1 MRKSI
6 WITCAVV
13 LAICAWLLNHRST
26 KPGDEHFVLCRG
38 DADEPT
44 VSGICESI
52 PAPSEAPAKHQS
64 PQASIA
70 DTVPPRPAGGIE
82 LSNWISRQM
91 QADWQ
96 KPIEFY
102 GRVLDEN
109 SNGVA
114 GANIR
119 FHWADMSEDVNAN
132 TSTTQSDVEGLFSL
146 HGKLGRSLHVW
157 VSKEGY
163 YASHGGEESFLYS
176 LGNDVF
182 ARPYESGCFQPAQKR
197 EGRIVDHNGFSK
209 QHGTDRPTSPR
220 WNAG

>member
-1 MRKSI
+1 
-6 WITCAVV
+6 
-13 LAICAWLLNHRST
+13 
-26 KPGDEHFVLCRG
+26 
-38 DADEPT
+38 
-44 VSGICESI
+44 
-52 PAPSEAPAKHQS
+52 
-64 PQASIA
+64 
-70 DTVPPRPAGGIE
+70 
-82 LSNWISRQM
+82 M

-114 GANIR
+114 GANIW

-163 YASHGGEESFLYS
+163 YASHGGVESFLYS
-176 LGNDVF
+176 SGLYYSPD
-182 ARPYESGCFQPAQKR
+182 PDESGCFQPAGER
-197 EGRIVDHNGFSK
+197 EGRIVDQNGFSK
-209 QHGTDRPTSPR
+209 QHGADCPTSPR